1 MAASGTLEERCR
13 RRPIADEGLL
23 SAPAPFEAAP
33 PNAGRRRS
41 AVRAAADVLAE
52 GGGLLAAAPLW
63 LWWAIAGG
71 GYAPT
76 VWIPGL
82 LYLAAAAAVL
92 AAYGRRRPL
101 SWRTGAPLAAL
112 AVLFLLTATSLVWTA
127 DRGAAWIAGERMGL
141 MLAAFALPLV
151 WPPSLRGLRA
161 GVIVFVAAALVGFVA
176 GVGAAFE
183 GGDALVE
190 GRLSA
195 PTDYVNATAALL
207 GVGGLTALVLAAVP
221 RERISACA
229 VLVAAGG
236 TLVAGSL
243 LAQSRGGLAGV
254 IITAAIAL
262 LIAPA
267 RITLALTL
275 LTVAAGAALVS
286 GPVFDVR
293 TAARAG
299 DAAPALSDALL
310 ALAALALGAG
320 LIGGLLIALTRR
332 VRLPDRLGRTL
343 RRGRIALGA
352 VGVMAAVATLVVAG
366 GDLTS
371 WTQDRFEEFKT
382 SDSGG
387 LEPGESRLGRGLGTN
402 RYDYW
407 RVAVEIASDDP
418 WTGVGGGN
426 FAAAYLARRGSNE
439 EGVHAHGVWF
449 EYLAELGMPGL
460 LALAAFAVAFAVA
473 FTGCCRRSGRGSPD
487 RALRVAAVI
496 PLLYLFVHGSG
507 DWLWPFPALTVPA
520 LGLSAAAIAIRTQGE
535 DAGELAAHVR
545 SPLRWAPAAL
555 VLIVAMAATP
565 VFLSARLTERAI
577 SRWHDD
583 PATALA
589 DLDTAR
595 RLDPLSASPAL
606 VAGIIAVQSESPAEA
621 RRAFAEAMERNPR
634 DWFPRFELGLLAA
647 VAGNEEDALE
657 RLAEARERNPRETLI
672 ELAQRRVERGRPP
685 DPAEATVIVL
695 RAYGSPR

>member
-1 MAASGTLEERCR
+1 MPEKK
-13 RRPIADEGLL
+13 IADEGLL
-23 SAPAPFEAAP
+23 SAPAFEAAP
-33 PNAGRRRS
+33 PNAGRLRS
-41 AVRAAADVLAE
+41 AVRGAVDVLAE

-63 LWWAIAGG
+63 LWWAISGG

-92 AAYGRRRPL
+92 AAFGQRRSL
-101 SWRTGAPLAAL
+101 SWWTGAPLAAL
-112 AVLFLLTATSLVWTA
+112 AVLFLLTVTSLAWAA
-127 DRGAAWIAGERMGL
+127 DRGAAWITAERMGL
-141 MLAAFALPLV
+141 MPTAFALPLV

-161 GVIVFVAAALVGFVA
+161 GVIVFVAASLAGLVA
-176 GVGAAFE
+176 GVGAALE

-190 GRLSA
+190 GRLAA

-221 RERISACA
+221 RERIRACA
-229 VLVAAGG
+229 ALVAVGG
-236 TLVAGSL
+236 ALVAGSL
-243 LAQSRGGLAGV
+243 LAQSRGGVAGV

-267 RITLALTL
+267 RITLAGIL
-275 LTVAAGAALVS
+275 LTAGAGAALVS
-286 GPVFDVR
+286 GPVLDVR

-299 DAAPALSDALL
+299 DAVPALSDAIV
-310 ALAALALGAG
+310 ALAALALGVG
-320 LIGGLLIALTRR
+320 LLGGLLIALTRR
-332 VRLPDRLGRTL
+332 GTLPDRLGSTFQ
-343 RRGRIALGA
+343 RGRIVLGGVA
-352 VGVMAAVATLVVAG
+352 VVAAVATLVVAG
-366 GDLTS
+366 SDVTS
-371 WTQDRFEEFKT
+371 WAQDRFEEFKT
-382 SDSGG
+382 SDSGRV
-387 LEPGESRLGRGLGTN
+387 EPGESRLSRGLGTN

-407 RVAVEIASDDP
+407 RVAVEIAADDP

-426 FAAAYLARRGSNE
+426 FAAAYLARRDSTE

-449 EYLAELGMPGL
+449 EYLAELGVPGV

-473 FTGCCRRSGRGSPD
+473 FARCCRRSGRGSPD

-507 DWLWPFPALTVPA
+507 EWLWPFPAFTVPA
-520 LGLSAAAIAIRTQGE
+520 LGLAAAAIAIRTQGE
-535 DAGELAAHVR
+535 EAGEVGAPGR

-555 VLIVAMAATP
+555 VLIIAMAATP
-565 VFLSARLTERAI
+565 AFLSARLTERAI

-606 VAGIIAVQSESPAEA
+606 VAGIIAVQAESPAEA

-647 VAGNEEDALE
+647 VAGNEEEALK
-657 RLAEARERNPRETLI
+657 RLAEARERNPREALI

-685 DPAEATVIVL
+685 DPAEATVTVL
-695 RAYGSPR
+695 RAYSSSR